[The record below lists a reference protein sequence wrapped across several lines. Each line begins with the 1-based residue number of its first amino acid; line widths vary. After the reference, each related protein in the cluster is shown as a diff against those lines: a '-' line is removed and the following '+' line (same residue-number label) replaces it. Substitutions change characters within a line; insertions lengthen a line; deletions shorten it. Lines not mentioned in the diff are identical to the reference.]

1 MARITVTIQGS
12 PQDNGRVRLSE
23 FIKQLEAVKSSL
35 KQTERLITESDEAGL
50 YYQIVELTYASPAR
64 VVIEPVATGPETV
77 GLGDRTVK
85 QYASNLRQVARGRR
99 PARADLT
106 ALQSYQ
112 NLTSML
118 RQHVGK
124 VTIKDGGKPILIDSK
139 FTSKIAKIIGPDELA
154 EGSMYGTLEWLN
166 IHRNINRFHIYPTV
180 GPDKIDCEFPSDIKP
195 QVIAAIDKYVQV
207 SGQLRYKHLEKFP
220 YAINVEH
227 IEVLPPEN
235 ELPTL
240 YDLRGIAPDAT
251 GDLSAADFVRTL
263 RDEGR

>member
-1 MARITVTIQGS
+1 MARVTVTIQGS
-12 PQDNGRVRLSE
+12 PQDNGRVRLSD

-35 KQTERLITESDEAGL
+35 KQTERLITDSTDPAL
-50 YYQIVELTYASPAR
+50 YYQIVELTYSSPAK
-64 VVIEPVATGPETV
+64 VVIEPVSISPETV

-99 PARADLT
+99 PARADLP

-124 VTIKDGGKPILIDSK
+124 VTIKDGGKPIHIDNK

-166 IHRNINRFHIYPTV
+166 IHRNINRFHVYPTV
-180 GPDKIDCEFPSDIKP
+180 GPDKIDCEFPSEIKP

-207 SGQLRYKHLEKFP
+207 FGQLRYKHLEKFP
-220 YAINVEH
+220 YAINVSQ

-240 YDLRGIAPDAT
+240 YDLRGIAPEAT
-251 GDLSAADFVRTL
+251 GDLSAADFIRTL